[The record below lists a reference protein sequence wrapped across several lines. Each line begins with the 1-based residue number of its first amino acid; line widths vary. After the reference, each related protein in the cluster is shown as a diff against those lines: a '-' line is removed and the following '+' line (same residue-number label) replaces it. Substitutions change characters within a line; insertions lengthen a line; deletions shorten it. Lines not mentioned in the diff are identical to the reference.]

1 MLVECIRFHAY
12 ERGVMKGF
20 CVLKVD
26 DFIFDGCSLCEKN
39 GGRWINFPSKETKEE
54 DGSVKWHAYIRFEDK
69 EKKEQ
74 FNKLAIK
81 AIDAFIANPPQQQQ
95 RPQQQP
101 QQQQQYQN
109 QRQPQ
114 QQPQQ
119 QYQQNSGFDGF

>member
-54 DGSVKWHAYIRFEDK
+54 DGSVRWRAYVRFEEKD
-69 EKKEQ
+69 KKEQ